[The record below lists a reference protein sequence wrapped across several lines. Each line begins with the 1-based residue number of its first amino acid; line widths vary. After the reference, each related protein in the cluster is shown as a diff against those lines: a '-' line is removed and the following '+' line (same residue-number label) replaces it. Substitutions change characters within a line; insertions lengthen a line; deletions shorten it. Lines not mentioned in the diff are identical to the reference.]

1 MGMKAGYLVELD
13 AVQFDEDTRAA
24 WIQAMT
30 IGKYYH
36 PVHGEIELTPE
47 RIQQFAA
54 NVNSRVRTT
63 DLDIDYDHKAY
74 GGEAAG
80 WIKRAEVRDTGLWVL
95 VEWTKRAYSLLKEKA
110 YRYFSPEFV
119 DEWEDPRSGEKFT
132 DVLFGGGIT
141 NRPFLKDI
149 LPINMSEVLGPDVLR
164 RFAEGGKSMEEQ
176 IKQLAK
182 LFGLDED
189 ASLDQ
194 ILGAAQVK
202 LKVPG
207 NEDPNDP
214 ADPDS
219 GAGEKPAGEEDDED
233 EKKKK
238 APQMNF
244 SEDSALKQLAETNPV
259 VKALMEQ
266 AETQAKLLAD
276 HAVKLRE
283 AEVDKSVTR
292 LSERA
297 SSKKFAIAPVAR
309 DAIRKALVS
318 APVQLNDTLVQAFEH
333 LIDGNLVS
341 LEEKGHERNETES
354 AASKRFT
361 DAVTDYVKK
370 NNVTYSEAVSA
381 VSLNDPELYDAYR
394 NGTTD

>member
-1 MGMKAGYLVELD
+1 
-13 AVQFDEDTRAA
+13 
-24 WIQAMT
+24 
-30 IGKYYH
+30 
-36 PVHGEIELTPE
+36 
-47 RIQQFAA
+47 
-54 NVNSRVRTT
+54 
-63 DLDIDYDHKAY
+63 
-74 GGEAAG
+74 
-80 WIKRAEVRDTGLWVL
+80 
-95 VEWTKRAYSLLKEKA
+95 
-110 YRYFSPEFV
+110 
-119 DEWEDPRSGEKFT
+119 
-132 DVLFGGGIT
+132 
-141 NRPFLKDI
+141 
-149 LPINMSEVLGPDVLR
+149 
-164 RFAEGGKSMEEQ
+164 MEEQ

-238 APQMNF
+238 APPMNF
-244 SEDSALKQLAETNPV
+244 AEDSALKQLAETNPV